1 MGVQELFWARDTA
14 TQLWLDDF
22 YLRHGFTMD
31 YVEQQA
37 REKMVHVTPE
47 YEQLI
52 SKT

>member
-1 MGVQELFWARDTA
+1 MGVQELLWARDTA

-22 YLRHGFTMD
+22 YLRNGFTMD